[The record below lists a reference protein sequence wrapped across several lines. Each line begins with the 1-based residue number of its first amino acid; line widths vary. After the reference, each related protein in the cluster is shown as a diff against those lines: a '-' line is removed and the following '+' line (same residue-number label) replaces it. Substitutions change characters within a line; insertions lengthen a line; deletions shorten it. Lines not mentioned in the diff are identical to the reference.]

1 MIAARKAAETNA
13 MPITVMAE
21 AEKQAAA
28 NKAEAINVLAKADA
42 NAATTRAAGVKS
54 LGQAEAEVATLKAEA
69 RNKLS
74 SAMIDYDLNL
84 ARINIIPDALAQ
96 AVKPIEKISDI
107 RIFDTGS
114 LLGRGGGGGAMDGA
128 GGGLGLG
135 DGLASQLL
143 SVSAFKPIIDKILT
157 EAGFAAG
164 PDALTSLTNALA
176 AQQLAHPGEPPA
188 DDTATAPQRRPTASR
203 EPARQRSAP
212 NRDRID
218 ERASMP
224 PCVSASTDNR
234 DEPAAF
240 PCGKAAFA
248 IQRHFA
254 PCRETG
260 GFGRPWDRT
269 MRSDRILR
277 ESRHVRRPTHA
288 RLPPTFN
295 RLAWSN
301 LAAQSAEQIA
311 LAAAPI
317 VAVLM
322 LGVGEGQTGLLQTAL
337 TLPFILFAIPAG
349 LLADRISRR
358 WLMAG
363 SEALR
368 AAALLGILLLIWLG
382 SADAALLALLGF
394 VAVCG
399 TVAYS
404 VAAPA
409 LVPSLVTPEQLP
421 AANARIELARTVA
434 FASGPALGGVLVG
447 WVGAAPAFGFAAALS
462 VIAVVLLSGIYEPAR
477 APAPRRHPL
486 QEIKEGAAFVL
497 HHPLLRPVFITQFIF
512 NTASFL
518 LLAVFVPYAVRHLG
532 LSATGVGADAR
543 RCTASAWWSA
553 RCGDAGDAPPALR
566 HRDRARAGHRFRRRR
581 A

>member
-1 MIAARKAAETNA
+1 MS
-13 MPITVMAE
+13 P
-21 AEKQAAA
+21 
-28 NKAEAINVLAKADA
+28 D
-42 NAATTRAAGVKS
+42 TT
-54 LGQAEAEVATLKAEA
+54 
-69 RNKLS
+69 
-74 SAMIDYDLNL
+74 
-84 ARINIIPDALAQ
+84 P
-96 AVKPIEKISDI
+96 
-107 RIFDTGS
+107 
-114 LLGRGGGGGAMDGA
+114 
-128 GGGLGLG
+128 
-135 DGLASQLL
+135 
-143 SVSAFKPIIDKILT
+143 
-157 EAGFAAG
+157 
-164 PDALTSLTNALA
+164 
-176 AQQLAHPGEPPA
+176 
-188 DDTATAPQRRPTASR
+188 
-203 EPARQRSAP
+203 
-212 NRDRID
+212 
-218 ERASMP
+218 
-224 PCVSASTDNR
+224 
-234 DEPAAF
+234 
-240 PCGKAAFA
+240 
-248 IQRHFA
+248 
-254 PCRETG
+254 
-260 GFGRPWDRT
+260 
-269 MRSDRILR
+269 
-277 ESRHVRRPTHA
+277 
-288 RLPPTFN
+288 RLPPIFN

-317 VAVLM
+317 VAVLL

-368 AAALLGILLLIWLG
+368 AAALAATLLLIWLNLLTLP
-382 SADAALLALLGF
+382 LLALLGF

-409 LVPSLVTPEQLP
+409 LVPSLVSSSQLP

-477 APAPRRHPL
+477 RPAPRRHPL

-532 LSATGVGADAR
+532 LSATGVGTTLAMYGVGMVVGALLATRVMR
-543 RCTASAWWSA
+543 RLPFGTVIGLGPVTGFVAAA
-553 RCGDAGDAPPALR
+553 VMALTTVIATPLLAGLSR
-566 HRDRARAGHRFRRRR
+566 STS
-581 A
+581 